1 MTEIKFTD
9 LEFFIPH
16 QTDKTQRDRVFRNV
30 VLKFAIEEK
39 IIDKDTADNWEKS
52 IGKIY
57 SLTNIKEG
65 VKKTFTVGERNPFIS
80 GTIIS
85 IIYTPSFYMVVN
97 FTANSGGTL
106 NYSMVSLNNCSE
118 IFYFKQ

>member
-16 QTDKTQRDRVFRNV
+16 QTNKTQRDDVFRNV
-30 VLKFAIEEK
+30 ILKYAIEEK
-39 IIDKDTADNWEKS
+39 IIDQDTANNWEKS
-52 IGKIY
+52 IGRIY
-57 SLTNIKEG
+57 SLTNLKEG
-65 VKKTFTVGERNPFIS
+65 VERTFTVGERNPFIN

-85 IIYTPSFYMVVN
+85 IIYTPKFYMVVN
-97 FTANSGGTL
+97 FTANAGGTL

-118 IFYFKQ
+118 IFYFK